1 MVRTTWDLKFTAPT
15 KRYFSAGLTLDSH
28 IITYLLH
35 RSLFSLH
42 AGDERKLIKLK
53 KLDKKQNIKYQMN
66 NLLRLLII
74 HMI

>member
-1 MVRTTWDLKFTAPT
+1 MLRTTWDLKFAAPT
-15 KRYFSAGLTLDSH
+15 KKSFSAGLTLDSH

-35 RSLFSLH
+35 RNLFSPH

-53 KLDKKQNIKYQMN
+53 KLDKKQKIKYQMN